1 MADVFFLN
9 GRLLEAAAC
18 LIPVQDR
25 SYLLGDGLFE
35 TILVHR
41 GKPVFLTEH
50 LNRLYRSS
58 GFLGYKLPPADAL
71 GSAAKDVIAANG
83 LEDGSLRINVSPA
96 KSDGLLA
103 ADDSPL
109 NIAITCRRGIP
120 YGQDLYE
127 RGFFAIVAKS
137 TRRNHLSPLSRHKT
151 TNFLDS
157 VLARKEAVTAG
168 ADEALL
174 LNTRG
179 FLAEG
184 TVSNLFLV
192 ADKEVLTP
200 RVSDGALPGI
210 VRAKVKSICRKLN
223 IPLRETSLPP
233 EALKKADEAFLTNS
247 LLGIMPLAK
256 VDNRFFSSHEITLQL
271 ADEYIKALTEC

>member
-1 MADVFFLN
+1 M
-9 GRLLEAAAC
+9 
-18 LIPVQDR
+18 QDR

-58 GFLGYKLPPADAL
+58 GFLGYKLPSADAL

-83 LEDGSLRINVSPA
+83 LEEGSLRINVSPA

-103 ADDSPL
+103 ANDSPL

-174 LNTRG
+174 LNTSG

-192 ADKEVLTP
+192 AGKEVLTP
-200 RVSDGALPGI
+200 RVSDGALLGI

-256 VDNRFFSSHEITLQL
+256 VDNRFFNTHEITLQL
-271 ADEYIKALTEC
+271 ADEYIKALTER